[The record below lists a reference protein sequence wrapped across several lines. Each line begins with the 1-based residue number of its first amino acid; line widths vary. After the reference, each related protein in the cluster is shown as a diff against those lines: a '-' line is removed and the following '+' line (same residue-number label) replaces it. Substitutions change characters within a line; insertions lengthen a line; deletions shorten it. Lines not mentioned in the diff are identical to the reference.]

1 MKAATVVAVALAAF
15 SSFPS
20 PSQKDSRSQQPS
32 SLTLQ
37 AQEISPQARAMLQ
50 EPAPSQSQ
58 TAPVQPQQPSEQQ
71 PSQQQPQSESQSDQQ
86 PQPGQPNVRTVQLQL
101 ITGELQ
107 DKLDSKSAKQGDS
120 VVLKTREDV
129 KTPDGTA
136 IPKGSKLVG
145 HVTNVQARG
154 DGKENS
160 QITLQFDRAEVKG
173 GPSLPIE
180 SVLESVAPSA
190 GDSTTESNN
199 GVSPMQQPAP
209 GGAAGTPGMASG
221 NGSMNS
227 GTANPPNPTSSPS
240 TATNQSTG
248 NDQPGFAA
256 GPTAQTPAQN
266 AANGEPAPGSIVAR
280 NGNVAIRTTSIPGV
294 LIANNITGQPFSN
307 ASGML
312 LGARRDIKLDNGTQM
327 VVGVTAAPQGPG
339 SGMVR

>member
-20 PSQKDSRSQQPS
+20 PAQPDRQTEQA
-32 SLTLQ
+32 TLQ
-37 AQEISPQARAMLQ
+37 EQVAFLQ
-50 EPAPSQSQ
+50 EPAPAQSPQAQAAPTPSQPSPSQ
-58 TAPVQPQQPSEQQ
+58 AQPEQQVQPGQ
-71 PSQQQPQSESQSDQQ
+71 
-86 PQPGQPNVRTVQLQL
+86 QPNVRTVQLQL

-107 DKLDSKSAKQGDS
+107 DKLDSKSAKQGDN

-129 KTPDGTA
+129 KTPDGTE

-173 GPSLPIE
+173 GQSLPIE
-180 SVLESVAPSA
+180 SVLESVSPSA
-190 GDSTTESNN
+190 GESTSENSGIT
-199 GVSPMQQPAP
+199 PMEPAP
-209 GGAAGTPGMASG
+209 GATGTAG
-221 NGSMNS
+221 NGSMSPANS
-227 GTANPPNPTSSPS
+227 SNAANANR
-240 TATNQSTG
+240 NTG
-248 NDQPGFAA
+248 NDQPGVAA
-256 GPTAQTPAQN
+256 GPTAQTPAP
-266 AANGEPAPGSIVAR
+266 AANSMPAPGSIVAR

-294 LIANNITGQPFSN
+294 LIANNINGQPFSN

-312 LGARRDIKLDNGTQM
+312 LGARRDIKLDGGTQM
-327 VVGVTAAPQGPG
+327 VVGVTAAPQGGG